1 MSKGTKIFVFT
12 IVALVG
18 IAFIFGQVTRN
29 SFDLNHKI
37 LSLDEFQHFQIGSL
51 NYWQTNY
58 FNDDIQ
64 TLEELEAASDLIV
77 TVGEV
82 RERELVKQATK
93 TTLVIDKVLK
103 GDANSGDEI
112 ILYEP
117 AYFIKWMDD
126 HQNGYFDSSGYQ
138 LIQDGNQYILFLN
151 HLQAPLGYKWSEEEK
166 RSFLPTSQ
174 LYAKYLLNTDTELN
188 TQLIDESQSL
198 KTWGQIQDFEILTQD
213 RQILNHYIQLKNQ
226 ILTKYF
232 EI

>member
-37 LSLDEFQHFQIGSL
+37 LSLDEFPHFQIGSL

-151 HLQAPLGYKWSEEEK
+151 HLQAPPGYKWSEEEK